1 MSDTLESRPVVR
13 VSRSPVRR
21 SAFSVLDETELRDSS
36 RSSTLDAKAASCC
49 VDCKLLERTVES
61 SAVNFDN
68 KTSSAALLE
77 STVVETVSNE
87 ALSLATVDD
96 KDVASPSADR
106 ASEEVASNDA
116 VMSSMREAKWADC
129 IDNELACSCA
139 ILASVEAEITAEFRP
154 LTSDDSDPICD

>member
-1 MSDTLESRPVVR
+1 
-13 VSRSPVRR
+13 
-21 SAFSVLDETELRDSS
+21 
-36 RSSTLDAKAASCC
+36 
-49 VDCKLLERTVES
+49 LERTVES